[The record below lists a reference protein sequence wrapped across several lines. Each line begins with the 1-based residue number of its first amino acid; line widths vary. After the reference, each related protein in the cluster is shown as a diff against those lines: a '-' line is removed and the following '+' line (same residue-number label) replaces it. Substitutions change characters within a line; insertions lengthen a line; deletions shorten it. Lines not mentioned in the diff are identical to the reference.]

1 MILYLS
7 SYHNLTF
14 HSKITSYYDIAC
26 LFRCKTLILPQNHI
40 IMTSKE
46 IGKQIKERR
55 KVLRI
60 TQPDLSEMAGISKN
74 TLYKIERGQAN
85 PTIHIVNKIAEILGM
100 EIKIEVKQPLL

>member
-1 MILYLS
+1 
-7 SYHNLTF
+7 
-14 HSKITSYYDIAC
+14 
-26 LFRCKTLILPQNHI
+26 
-40 IMTSKE
+40 MTSKE

-60 TQPDLSEMAGISKN
+60 TQPDLAEMAGISIN

-85 PTIHIVNKIAEILGM
+85 PTIQMVNKIAEILGM